1 MRQYLALLI
10 LVCLAV
16 AGCGRIAPGIII
28 GEDGQML
35 SATDANIRLTAV
47 QTIER
52 QLDAQLGGHWRC
64 EAVIVELPVYG
75 PHERGSDDGWMWPKL
90 TANVTLV
97 GDGVG
102 ASLLSE
108 ADVSAAVVEYLLP
121 KVERPRRN
129 LTVTVGSVT
138 DAARFAKRSGATPSA
153 PSLAAPTPTPAT
165 TPVVPPAA
173 PVVVSAPGA
182 LPPVSAAP
190 VLTAGASVAS
200 AAAGPAAPPRP
211 QQVPGNLTVPAPSGV
226 ERALA
231 PGERIYTIQ
240 PGDSLADISLAFYG
254 TPDHWRRIADAN
266 PGTSAGVLK
275 AGTAIV
281 IPAKP

>member
-1 MRQYLALLI
+1 M
-10 LVCLAV
+10 
-16 AGCGRIAPGIII
+16 
-28 GEDGQML
+28 
-35 SATDANIRLTAV
+35 
-47 QTIER
+47 
-52 QLDAQLGGHWRC
+52 
-64 EAVIVELPVYG
+64 
-75 PHERGSDDGWMWPKL
+75 
-90 TANVTLV
+90 
-97 GDGVG
+97 
-102 ASLLSE
+102 
-108 ADVSAAVVEYLLP
+108 
-121 KVERPRRN
+121 
-129 LTVTVGSVT
+129 
-138 DAARFAKRSGATPSA
+138 
-153 PSLAAPTPTPAT
+153 
-165 TPVVPPAA
+165 VPPAA

-182 LPPVSAAP
+182 LPPVAAPVSAAP

-200 AAAGPAAPPRP
+200 AAVGPAAPPRQ
-211 QQVPGNLTVPAPSGV
+211 QQVPGNLTAPAPSGV